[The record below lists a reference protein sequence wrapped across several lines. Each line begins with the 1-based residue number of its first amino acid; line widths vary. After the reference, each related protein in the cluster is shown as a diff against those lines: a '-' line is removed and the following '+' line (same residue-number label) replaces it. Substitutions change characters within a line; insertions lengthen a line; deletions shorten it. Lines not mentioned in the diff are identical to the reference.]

1 MDKEKQLMITE
12 IWGTSKFKDV
22 LSKEAQPRQFPEMNN
37 VIREFITL
45 HLNSQLTK
53 SIRICASFNNAL
65 HITQFQFFYIC
76 FFSFHSQM
84 FDNKEESH
92 YRIQR
97 EVIFNIKLSRS
108 LSFSHS
114 QREPTHFS
122 S

>member
-1 MDKEKQLMITE
+1 MITE

-22 LSKEAQPRQFPEMNN
+22 LIKEAHPGQFPEMNN

-65 HITQFQFFYIC
+65 HTIQFKNFGTRY
-76 FFSFHSQM
+76 
-84 FDNKEESH
+84 
-92 YRIQR
+92 
-97 EVIFNIKLSRS
+97 L
-108 LSFSHS
+108 L
-114 QREPTHFS
+114 TS

>member
-37 VIREFITL
+37 VIREFIRL

-53 SIRICASFNNAL
+53 STRICASFNNAL

-76 FFSFHSQM
+76 FFSFLFIVRCLITMKKVIIES
-84 FDNKEESH
+84 KE
-92 YRIQR
+92 R
-97 EVIFNIKLSRS
+97 
-108 LSFSHS
+108 
-114 QREPTHFS
+114 
-122 S
+122 